1 MILEHTSII
10 CIIYLEKPGRLCY
23 YIPCRRDVAQFGRAL
38 RSGRKGRRFESCHPD
53 HRQTKQGLYPAFV
66 VLSSLIIEDS
76 NLGEAQPSMKGFGES
91 LNRLWSAAARKG
103 AARRQHASDSEAGG
117 RILSSRPYWNAS
129 IDTILA
135 FLFFLEKPLGARLFA
150 TL

>member
-1 MILEHTSII
+1 
-10 CIIYLEKPGRLCY
+10 
-23 YIPCRRDVAQFGRAL
+23 
-38 RSGRKGRRFESCHPD
+38 
-53 HRQTKQGLYPAFV
+53 
-66 VLSSLIIEDS
+66 
-76 NLGEAQPSMKGFGES
+76 MKGFGES

-135 FLFFLEKPLGARLFA
+135 FHFFLSKVAYHKAFRRFFQIRL
-150 TL
+150 LSLYQN